1 MITSQTEL
9 HVYGKHGSACTL
21 EEALSV
27 SLDNFAKISI
37 LLDKDNDLEEQI
49 THLFDEVNIFIL
61 KFEKNE
67 TQSTGSKYT
76 KNMYRNAG

>member
-1 MITSQTEL
+1 M
-9 HVYGKHGSACTL
+9 VNMDSACTL
-21 EEALSV
+21 EEALFV

-67 TQSTGSKYT
+67 PQSTGSKYT